1 MINLI
6 RKDIL
11 VSYSNKGSIAYFLFA
26 VPFIL
31 FVLGA
36 EEPNK
41 IFMFVVA
48 SFVYI
53 MTKIPFSY
61 EIKDKPHIFI
71 QSLPI
76 KKKDIVIAKYISIFI
91 NFGVGVIYTF
101 VYMWIMSLIGLVDV
115 DKIKVINVLLTL
127 GFTIVTLSI
136 SMPMQFRFTPKV
148 ANYLNMFFYI
158 GIMNLIV
165 LDGNLIAKILGLDL
179 SNIYTRLVIVSGIL
193 VLYLTSMSI
202 SIGLYNSR
210 KFY

>member
-36 EEPNK
+36 EETNK